1 MVPAEPVKPMK
12 AVILAAGQAKR
23 FGKFKPLVPLFG
35 LPLIEHTILGLRR
48 MGIKEIGIVYN
59 RKELKEY
66 LSKKYPNLVFIHN
79 PHPERENGY
88 SLLLAREFATEPFIL
103 AMADHYFSTTFFERR
118 KLRDNTIFVSS
129 QCVDPKEATKV
140 KVRDGYVE
148 NIGKEIDDYDY
159 FDTGMFFC
167 TPDIFNLAS
176 QIQKDVLRLS
186 DIMKS
191 LAAQRK
197 LKYVMVKDF
206 WIDVDTPES
215 LKFAEQKIEESIMKG
230 EDGYIAR
237 AINRKISMRITRAIA
252 KYSWSTPNALTTV
265 SLCMGLFS
273 ALLFFL
279 HLPLLGGIFTQLTSI
294 IDGCDGEMARLK
306 RMSSKFGASFDA
318 LSDRYVDIL
327 IVLGLLYNIS
337 INWISA
343 FLFFFAVTG
352 VILFSYTWH
361 LTGIR
366 VRWGGRDVRL
376 FLVFLFT
383 LPLPLLRYS
392 IPALLLILGVI
403 THTSAVAS
411 LVKMRGK
418 I

>member
-35 LPLIEHTILGLRR
+35 LPLIEHTILGLQR

-59 RKELKEY
+59 RKELEEY
-66 LSKKYPNLVFIHN
+66 LSKKYPNLVFIYN

-88 SLLLAREFATEPFIL
+88 SLLLAREFTTEPFIL
-103 AMADHYFSTTFFERR
+103 VMADHYFSTPFFKRR
-118 KLRDNTIFVSS
+118 ELRDNTIFVSN
-129 QCVDPKEATKV
+129 QCVDPEEATKV
-140 KVRDGYVE
+140 KVRDEYVE

-167 TPDIFNLAS
+167 TPDIFEHAS
-176 QIQKDVLRLS
+176 QIQKDVLKLS
-186 DIMKS
+186 DIMKL
-191 LAAQRK
+191 LASQGK
-197 LKYVMVKDF
+197 LKYLVIEDF
-206 WIDVDTPES
+206 WIDIDTPEA
-215 LKFAEQKIEESIMKG
+215 LKFAEHKIEESIMKG

-237 AINRKISMRITRAIA
+237 AINRKISMRITRTIA
-252 KYSWSTPNALTTV
+252 KYSWSTPNALTMV
-265 SLCMGLFS
+265 SLLLGLFS
-273 ALLFFL
+273 SFLFFL

-337 INWISA
+337 INWISV

-366 VRWGGRDVRL
+366 VRFGGRDVRL

-403 THTSAVAS
+403 THASAVAS
-411 LVKMRGK
+411 LVKMHGK